1 LRAFVAGATGYT
13 GRELVRVLRARG
25 AGATAH
31 VRPDSPRLAEW
42 QDRFHALGAEP
53 DATPW
58 QPDAL
63 RATLERVR
71 PTHVFALL
79 GTTRARAR
87 AAGTTAADAYEAID
101 YGLTALLLAAT
112 RATAPDARFIY
123 LSAAGASERGNAY
136 LRVRGRLERELRASG
151 LSWISARPA
160 FVTGADRE
168 ESRPAERAAAFAIDV
183 ALAAA
188 RRIGLGSLAGRWRSL
203 TGAQLAAALAILAES
218 APDGVYDAAALRAAV
233 PSPSTRAG

>member
-25 AGATAH
+25 AGVTAH

-42 QDRFHALGAEP
+42 RQRFQAFGADV

-58 QPDAL
+58 QPDLL

-79 GTTRARAR
+79 GTTRTRAR
-87 AAGTTAADAYEAID
+87 TEGTTAAAAYESID

-112 RATAPDARFIY
+112 RAAAPDARFIY

-168 ESRPAERAAAFAIDV
+168 ESRPAERAASFAIDV

-188 RRIGLGSLAGRWRSL
+188 SRMGLRPLADRWRSL
-203 TGAQLAAALAILAES
+203 TGAQLAEALARLAEG

-233 PSPSTRAG
+233 SSPSARAG

>member
-1 LRAFVAGATGYT
+1 MRAFVVGATGYT
-13 GRELVRVLRARG
+13 GRELVRALRARG
-25 AGATAH
+25 AGVVAH

-42 QDRFHALGAEP
+42 RSRFQALGAEP

-58 QPDAL
+58 RPETL
-63 RATLERVR
+63 RSTLERVR

-87 AAGTTAADAYEAID
+87 GEGRSAAAAYESVD

-112 RATAPDARFIY
+112 REAAPAARFIY
-123 LSAAGASERGNAY
+123 LSAVGASERANAY
-136 LRVRGRLERELRASG
+136 LRARGRLERELRASG

-183 ALAAA
+183 AVAAA
-188 RRIGLGSLAGRWRSL
+188 GRIGLRPLADRWRSL
-203 TGAQLAAALAILAES
+203 TGAQLAEALALLAER
-218 APDGVYDAAALRAAV
+218 APDGVYDAAALRAALI
-233 PSPSTRAG
+233 PRSARAG